1 MQRTDGS
8 TAGYGDDGAAFIASQ
23 LFGIH
28 VVVYKVLKHT
38 DVTQKRHRKFFN
50 CACWGFLKTT
60 VSYTY
65 TPAWTLSTQHKKR
78 KIDPFELVGPTF

>member
-1 MQRTDGS
+1 MGHSWGDERDVDDWIKRMQRTDGS

-50 CACWGFLKTT
+50 CAC
-60 VSYTY
+60 
-65 TPAWTLSTQHKKR
+65 
-78 KIDPFELVGPTF
+78 